1 MGSFLATMLTPFL
14 RGDVSCFGSDQCYPL
29 AFGVP
34 ALLMLAAIALFFGG
48 RSLYRRLPASGEN
61 IIVQVWR
68 IIASSYRRRREPLPA
83 GGHWLDRAVPEHG
96 ARAVSDVR
104 RLLRVLTV
112 LTPVP
117 LFWTLFDQQ
126 SSRWTYQAVAMDRY
140 VYTGTDESG
149 EPTFF
154 IIKPDVIQVMNA
166 VLILVLIPVMSK
178 GVYPLLRRLGFALR
192 PVRAPFLNVCFS

>member
-68 IIASSYRRRREPLPA
+68 IIASSYRRRREPQRVLIVFKLCPSP
-83 GGHWLDRAVPEHG
+83 RAATG
-96 ARAVSDVR
+96 LTARCRSMARAR
-104 RLLRVLTV
+104 
-112 LTPVP
+112 
-117 LFWTLFDQQ
+117 
-126 SSRWTYQAVAMDRY
+126 
-140 VYTGTDESG
+140 
-149 EPTFF
+149 
-154 IIKPDVIQVMNA
+154 
-166 VLILVLIPVMSK
+166 
-178 GVYPLLRRLGFALR
+178 
-192 PVRAPFLNVCFS
+192 